1 MLLQNLINHYNTILC
16 LDGDLPSKK
25 HFPKNK
31 AIVAADGAA
40 NKLASMGI
48 VPDFIIGDLDSV
60 DLTKFPDS
68 KIIHVSYQDTNDF
81 QKALHYIKQNSL
93 GPALIYGTSG
103 GFIDHI
109 LTNINIIIENNC
121 NFYAPPIIGTVIED
135 ETSVTLPINTK
146 ISIFGFNSLVSSN
159 GLKWELENKLLTF
172 PGEIS
177 SFNRTIKPNIKIKT
191 SNGKALILFYDI
203 SVKDCGAF

>member
-1 MLLQNLINHYNTILC
+1 MLLQNLVNHCNTILC
-16 LDGDLPSKK
+16 LDGELPSKK
-25 HFPKNK
+25 YFPKNK

-40 NKLASMGI
+40 NKLASMEI

-60 DLTKFPDS
+60 DVTKFPDS
-68 KIIHVSYQDTNDF
+68 KIIHVSDQDTNDF
-81 QKALHYIKQNSL
+81 QKALHYIKRNSL
-93 GPALIYGTSG
+93 APALIYGASG

-121 NFYAPPIIGTVIED
+121 NFYAPPIIGTVIEG
-135 ETSVTLPINTK
+135 EASFSLPINTK
-146 ISIFGFNSLVSSN
+146 ISIFGFNSFVSSN
-159 GLKWELENKLLTF
+159 GLKWELENRLLNF

-177 SFNRTIKPNIKIKT
+177 SFNRTTKQNVKIKT
-191 SNGKALILFYDI
+191 SNGKALLLFYNV